1 MRRLVSK
8 AELLWVVDAMSPAS
22 TGTIADVL
30 PLDHNS
36 VYVRLRHL
44 ARSGFL
50 EATPPEEAPD
60 NSYRWALT
68 DAGRDRLAGADLP
81 DVTTVDFETYF
92 ANRAMTIDPVMIL
105 EALSVEEGTWHTSG
119 TVYDALPFSK
129 AGIRNRLHELQ
140 EEGAVELDP
149 GENGLA
155 HRWRLTDAG
164 RERLASADTAES
176 DTREYQWLS
185 S

>member
-1 MRRLVSK
+1 
-8 AELLWVVDAMSPAS
+8 MSPAS
-22 TGTIADVL
+22 TGAIADVL

-50 EATPPEEAPD
+50 EATPPEETPD

-68 DAGRDRLAGADLP
+68 DAGRDRLARADLP
-81 DVTTVDFETYF
+81 DASTADFETYF
-92 ANRAMTIDPVMIL
+92 ANRATTIDPAMIL
-105 EALSVEEGTWHTSG
+105 EALSVEEGDWHTSS
-119 TVYDALPFSK
+119 TVYEALPFSK
-129 AGIRNRLHELQ
+129 VAIRNRLHELQ

-149 GENGLA
+149 GGEGLA

-164 RERLASADTAES
+164 RQRLATADS
-176 DTREYQWLS
+176 DERDSREYQWLAS
-185 S
+185 